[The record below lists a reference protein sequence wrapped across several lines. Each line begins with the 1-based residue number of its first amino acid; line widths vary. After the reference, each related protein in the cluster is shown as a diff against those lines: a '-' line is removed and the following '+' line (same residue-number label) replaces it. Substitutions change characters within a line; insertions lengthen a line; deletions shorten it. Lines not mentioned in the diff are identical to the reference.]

1 MQKPKEDH
9 RFSAILSPKIEKKHR
24 WGLRRGADPGGTFLE
39 GIMVGSST
47 DFASLREC
55 GRIVSASRIPPR
67 PIRRLEASSRR
78 PSSRKDEAEDEAMS
92 RDGPRMAQAGPKV
105 AQDSP
110 KTARDKPKTA
120 QGRHKIAQD
129 GFYMTRDS
137 PKIAQHSPEMAQ
149 DGRQQAQDSPKMA
162 QDGF

>member
-1 MQKPKEDH
+1 MG
-9 RFSAILSPKIEKKHR
+9 SPGLGGIGPR
-24 WGLRRGADPGGTFLE
+24 WNLFGRLRIGF
-39 GIMVGSST
+39 ST

-78 PSSRKDEAEDEAMS
+78 PSSRKDDAEDEEMS
-92 RDGPRMAQAGPKV
+92 RDGPRIAQVGPKV

-110 KTARDKPKTA
+110 KTARDRPKTA
-120 QGRHKIAQD
+120 QDRHKIAQD
-129 GFYMTRDS
+129 GFYMARDS
-137 PKIAQHSPEMAQ
+137 PKIAQDSPEMAQ
-149 DGRQQAQDSPKMA
+149 DGPQVALDSLKMA